1 MARTRT
7 IDSVGPPRRVGWVT
21 VRRRLA
27 WAGLLG
33 LLMAASGCHLYGWG
47 YNSTGQVGDGSYTPR
62 QTPVAVARNPG
73 WVAVDNAEYHTCAI
87 DVARQ
92 LFCWGLNAR
101 GALGTGSMDSSA
113 VPVQVGTATDWTA
126 VSAGGTTTSDGF
138 TCGIRTGVLFCWGDN
153 SLGRLGLGDQGWATP
168 RTSPAQVGTK
178 TDWISVSAGL
188 HGQVCGI
195 RAPGSLWCWGGGT
208 GMPTRVGMASD
219 WTAAR
224 VGDHRCGI
232 RAGGSLWCWGDNW
245 GGEIG
250 IHPDVARSVA
260 QPTRVASHLT
270 WSSVSPGVSHTC
282 GIAANT
288 VYCWGNN
295 SGGELGRGFVTTV
308 PYPGGGPAPLPVPEP
323 VAAPAGDWTA
333 IAAAEARTCAL
344 RRDGSLHCWGVDP
357 FSFE

>member
-73 WVAVDNAEYHTCAI
+73 WVAVDNAEYQTCAI

-260 QPTRVASHLT
+260 QPTPCGVPSDVVIGQSRHVTHLWHRRQYGLLLGQQHRRGART
-270 WSSVSPGVSHTC
+270 GLRHDGALSRGWS
-282 GIAANT
+282 
-288 VYCWGNN
+288 
-295 SGGELGRGFVTTV
+295 R
-308 PYPGGGPAPLPVPEP
+308 
-323 VAAPAGDWTA
+323 AAPGSGTRGR
-333 IAAAEARTCAL
+333 AR
-344 RRDGSLHCWGVDP
+344 R
-357 FSFE
+357 